1 MRLQLASAHTHT
13 HARTDSGAYRL
24 DSAEGVDV
32 SSCDGGHGCS
42 QSLCQLCDLSIV
54 KWPANLVQ
62 IQSKWDANSVQIQC
76 EFGHGYSQ
84 GFCQLG
90 DLSVVKR
97 PVNSVPIQFR
107 CPATSV

>member
-1 MRLQLASAHTHT
+1 MGRDHCICQYVCASVRISHEQGLLRLQLASAHTHT

-54 KWPANLVQ
+54 K
-62 IQSKWDANSVQIQC
+62 
-76 EFGHGYSQ
+76 
-84 GFCQLG
+84 
-90 DLSVVKR
+90 R